1 MIRLARSCAHVVM
14 CLTLWWVAGLSVPL
28 LSALL
33 QACGLYYMAEL
44 AEEYSRLTKKILTYC
59 IQGVIGIHVLLLIFD
74 RFPFFTTVYGIGL
87 HVVYY
92 QVPFRRTIL
101 PHSSADALITT
112 AHTLSMSSRH
122 VRRLVWRAQLSKS
135 VKSKLEC

>member
-14 CLTLWWVAGLSVPL
+14 CLTLWWVAGLSVPP

-92 QVPFRRTIL
+92 QVPFRPTI
-101 PHSSADALITT
+101 PPTVHQCGTHAE
-112 AHTLSMSSRH
+112 H
-122 VRRLVWRAQLSKS
+122 VLAASEALVWRAQLSKS
-135 VKSKLEC
+135 VKSKLED